1 MDKNIQQKEQ
11 DGNGMFYIEKDGDIV
26 AELTYKKMDNG
37 VITLDH
43 TETEPEMEGKGLA
56 SALVKHSVE
65 FARKNDLKI
74 DPLCAYAAKQF
85 ERHED
90 YRDVRVQEEK

>member
-1 MDKNIQQKEQ
+1 MDNKIQQKEE

-37 VITLDH
+37 VLTLDH

-56 SALVKHSVE
+56 SKLVKHSVE
-65 FARKNDLKI
+65 YARKNDFKI

-85 ERHED
+85 ERHKE
-90 YRDVRVQEEK
+90 YQDVQADSEE